1 MCGIA
6 GVVSTDGSHP
16 SPKIVDRLVSAIT
29 HRGPDGEG
37 RLTVGGATLV
47 HRRLAII
54 DLETGAQPFRD
65 NDGISLIANG
75 EIYNYRE
82 LAAEMPAGTL
92 LTKSDCELPLHL
104 YKNFGLDFTTH
115 LRGMYALAIY
125 DVKKSR
131 LVLARDP
138 FGIKPLYFVEK
149 NGYFAFAS
157 EPQALVEAGFSSRT
171 PSVSACKELLNRQ
184 FISGRCTAFED
195 VKRVLPGE
203 MVIIEQGHIVDK
215 RRVNALP
222 TEGACEHNV
231 VSLEARLD
239 EVLADSVAVHQRSD
253 VPYGMFLS
261 GGVDS
266 SALLAM
272 MARLNSDPVLTY
284 TAGFDSKT
292 VADERV
298 QARAVANAAG
308 AAHVEVIVTKQDF
321 WRDLPTIAAALDDP
335 CADYAVVPSFELARE
350 ASKDVKVI
358 LSGEGGDE
366 LFAGYGRYRRALR
379 PRWLGGRESRTSGLL
394 DHMNVFRT
402 PDSRRV
408 CDQSDSKLLSVP
420 TYSRLQAIQAADFVD
435 WLPHDLLIK
444 LDRCLMAHGL
454 EGRTPFLDPYLA
466 KFAFCLPDRAKIRG
480 RQGKWLLRNWV
491 NKQLPAAKPFSR
503 KRGFTV
509 PVGEWI
515 RQRGQQIGE
524 LVAAQPGVQAL
535 CQPGSVAPLFAVPN
549 KKAGQAAWA
558 LLFFSLWHRSHILD
572 LKPEDD
578 VFDCLSASAEH

>member
-6 GVVSTDGSHP
+6 GVVSTGGSHP
-16 SPKIVDRLVSAIT
+16 STETVEQLVSAMT

-65 NDGISLIANG
+65 NDGTSLIANG

-82 LAAEMPAGTL
+82 LAAKMPAETL

-104 YKNFGLDFTTH
+104 YKSYGLDFTTH

-125 DVKKSR
+125 DAKNSR

-138 FGIKPLYFVEK
+138 FGIKPLCFVEK

-157 EPQALVEAGFSSRT
+157 EPQALVEAGLSSRT

-184 FISGRCTAFED
+184 FIGGRCTAFAD
-195 VKRVLPGE
+195 IKRVLPGE
-203 MVIIEQGHIVDK
+203 MLIVEHGQIVGQ
-215 RRVNALP
+215 RHVSALP
-222 TEGACEHNV
+222 AEGPCEQDV
-231 VSLEARLD
+231 TSLEARLD
-239 EVLADSVAVHQRSD
+239 EVLSDSVDLHQRSD

-266 SALLAM
+266 NALLAM

-284 TAGFDSKT
+284 TAGFDSKS
-292 VADERV
+292 VADETI
-298 QARAVANAAG
+298 QARAVAHAVG
-308 AAHVEVIVTKQDF
+308 AAHVEIIVTQKDF

-335 CADYAVVPSFELARE
+335 CADYAVIPSFELARE

-394 DHMNVFRT
+394 DHLDVFRT
-402 PDSRRV
+402 PNSPRA
-408 CDQSDSKLLSVP
+408 CSQSESQLLPVP
-420 TYSRLQAIQAADFVD
+420 TYSRLQAVQAADFVD

-454 EGRTPFLDPYLA
+454 EGRTPFLDPSLA

-480 RQGKWLLRNWV
+480 RQGKWLLRSWLS
-491 NKQLPAAKPFSR
+491 KRLPAAKPFSR

-515 RQRGQQIGE
+515 KQRGQQIGE

-558 LLFFSLWHRSHILD
+558 LLFFPYGTGVISWI
-572 LKPEDD
+572 
-578 VFDCLSASAEH
+578 